1 MDYIPSIRSS
11 RFGSSNRLS
20 KFSANNLTTDIR
32 RRAKFRSC
40 FVYLYLFV
48 YDAFVWFNLFVCF
61 FRKGWDGMEVNMFWL
76 VFMIIYHLC
85 LKLKLSFH
93 LKFNKTTHI
102 HLHLIDTKY
111 LWNIVEYIDNWT
123 LSYSFVII

>member
-1 MDYIPSIRSS
+1 MDYIPSIGSS

-32 RRAKFRSC
+32 RRPN
-40 FVYLYLFV
+40 FVHVLFICIC
-48 YDAFVWFNLFVCF
+48 LFTMRLFDLICLCF
-61 FRKGWDGMEVNMFWL
+61 FSKGVGWDGGKHVLNSLYDYISPLFKVE
-76 VFMIIYHLC
+76 
-85 LKLKLSFH
+85 LSFH

-111 LWNIVEYIDNWT
+111 L
-123 LSYSFVII
+123 